1 MKRECIITGIV
12 CLILAGLAGADYLST
27 TISTDG
33 SVMLATAGSDAN
45 GSFAS
50 RVLSLDTA
58 RMSRMVSAGDT
69 LEAVTSVSGAGPMV
83 FSDYSSGKLILPDIR
98 EMCTFL
104 DNEHDRTLGES
115 SLYSSGILHGGEYDI
130 SRVIGSGLEG
140 ESMVNGS
147 GMLVFGSESSDNRSL
162 QSRAF
167 VTGNMSVKDFTRFGG
182 RW

>member
-1 MKRECIITGIV
+1 MAGRYGVVCIF
-12 CLILAGLAGADYLST
+12 CLILAGFVGADLIAT
-27 TISTDG
+27 TISSDG
-33 SVMLATAGSDAN
+33 AILLSTSGDDAN

-58 RMSRMVSAGDT
+58 MVSRKVSAEDT
-69 LEAVTSVSGAGPMV
+69 MEAVTSMSGAGPMV
-83 FSDYSSGKLILPDIR
+83 FSDYSSGILVLPDIR

-104 DNEHDRTLGES
+104 DDGHDRTRGES
-115 SLYSSGILHGGEYDI
+115 SLYSSGILYGGEYEI

-140 ESMVNGS
+140 ETVVNGS
-147 GMLVFGSESSDNRSL
+147 GMLVFGSESHDNRSL
-162 QSRAF
+162 QSRGF